1 MKPVVLT
8 THAATVVAE
17 RGLDIAWVER
27 TANEPDWTMPDADPR
42 LERRFKAVPER
53 DGRMLRVV
61 CYETDD
67 AIYVV
72 TAFLD
77 RRARRPT

>member
-27 TANEPDWTMPDADPR
+27 TANEPDWTMP
-42 LERRFKAVPER
+42 ER